1 MMNIV
6 GEPRRLGVA
15 GPEAR
20 LCFETE
26 LQELGS
32 APRRRLLML
41 DGKPAFEL
49 SPWCGTCQFLFQRLE
64 GASETLSLA
73 GMQER
78 LVGQVSDL
86 DDGTLVA
93 FGSLL
98 PEGNYLPLLLRVEP
112 RLVTPGQEG
121 DYFSNEQVATWGPD
135 QFWGLPEHPRTPY
148 YRTFETVID
157 DTAHLYEFA
166 VPMVPPLWNNR
177 ERVAEYAE
185 WMAQGMVP
193 TAVAVSTLDRCQPA
207 ISLQSTDEYEHWGL
221 THFLLDGH
229 HKLEAAASAGR
240 AVQLLSLLALD
251 ESLSGPDDHRRLGA
265 LRSRPNRS
273 REAVQGVR
281 RPMSTGASAGR

>member
-1 MMNIV
+1 MTIV
-6 GEPRRLGVA
+6 GKPRRLGV
-15 GPEAR
+15 PRDEAR
-20 LCFETE
+20 LRFETE
-26 LQELGS
+26 LQERGS
-32 APRRRLLML
+32 APRRRLLVL
-41 DGKPAFEL
+41 DGNPAFEL

-64 GASETLSLA
+64 GASGTLSLA
-73 GMQER
+73 GMQE
-78 LVGQVSDL
+78 LLAGQVSEL
-86 DDGTLVA
+86 DDGILVA

-98 PEGNYLPLLLRVEP
+98 PEGDYLPLLLRVEP
-112 RLVTPGQEG
+112 RLVTPGQDG

-177 ERVAEYAE
+177 ERVAEYVE
-185 WMAQGMVP
+185 WMGQGVVP
-193 TAVAVSTLDRCQPA
+193 TAVAVSTLDLCQPA
-207 ISLQSTDEYEHWGL
+207 LSLQSTDEYEHWGL

-240 AVQLLSLLALD
+240 PVQLLSLLALD

-265 LRSRPNRS
+265 LRSQSSLS
-273 REAVQGVR
+273 R
-281 RPMSTGASAGR
+281 GARNPR

>member
-1 MMNIV
+1 MNIV
-6 GEPRRLGVA
+6 GEPLRLGVP

-20 LCFETE
+20 LRFETE

-32 APRRRLLML
+32 APRRRLLTL

-49 SPWCGTCQFLFQRLE
+49 SLWCGTCQFLFQRLE

-78 LVGQVSDL
+78 LAGQVSDL
-86 DDGTLVA
+86 DDGILAA

-98 PEGNYLPLLLRVEP
+98 PEGNYLPLSLRVEP
-112 RLVTPGQEG
+112 RLVIPGQEG

-148 YRTFETVID
+148 YRTFETVVD

-177 ERVAEYAE
+177 ERVAEYVE
-185 WMAQGMVP
+185 CMREGVVP

-207 ISLQSTDEYEHWGL
+207 VSLQSTDEYEHWGL

-240 AVQLLSLLALD
+240 PVQLLSLLALD
-251 ESLSGPDDHRRLGA
+251 ESLSGPEDHRRVRA
-265 LRSRPNRS
+265 LRSQPSRS
-273 REAVQGVR
+273 REAGTAR
-281 RPMSTGASAGR
+281 